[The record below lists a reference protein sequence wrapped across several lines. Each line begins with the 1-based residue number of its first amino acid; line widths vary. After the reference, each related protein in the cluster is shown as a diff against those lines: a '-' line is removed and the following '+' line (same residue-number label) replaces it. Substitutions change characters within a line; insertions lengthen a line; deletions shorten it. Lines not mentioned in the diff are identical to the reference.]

1 MCARSRRGPV
11 GGFALS
17 EADDAWLPRWR
28 NAVGRRGPT
37 RRASSASPARSTS
50 PTATA
55 AARSSRRSR
64 PSTKRRPRNICPRA
78 LLGRFFVHS
87 DGARASF
94 LFAQLPLSRSLRP
107 RADVASLQAWA
118 WWARV
123 GDLTCARTSVSLPR
137 SLRCVLPKE
146 LKSSANAH
154 TDPQTAARQHFR
166 NDADAALPQGL
177 GCLPCRPRTG
187 GCQLPAGIERW
198 CDHACNSAKQRK
210 IYQSGDKHRTNDD
223 AQLRRGRRLEVVGAG
238 RAAAPNERVR
248 GSLPSTAVGDGGIGL
263 I

>member
-17 EADDAWLPRWR
+17 EADDAWLPRGR

-64 PSTKRRPRNICPRA
+64 PSTKRYPRNICPRA
-78 LLGRFFVHS
+78 FLGS
-87 DGARASF
+87 LCTYGARASF

-107 RADVASLQAWA
+107 RADVASLQAWV

-123 GDLTCARTSVSLPR
+123 GDLTLTYFFAHTSVSLPH
-137 SLRCVLPKE
+137 SLSLSLCAPKGA
-146 LKSSANAH
+146 K
-154 TDPQTAARQHFR
+154 
-166 NDADAALPQGL
+166 
-177 GCLPCRPRTG
+177 
-187 GCQLPAGIERW
+187 
-198 CDHACNSAKQRK
+198 KQRQRGYRPPDGSPAAFQK
-210 IYQSGDKHRTNDD
+210 RC
-223 AQLRRGRRLEVVGAG
+223 RRG
-238 RAAAPNERVR
+238 AAP
-248 GSLPSTAVGDGGIGL
+248 P
-263 I
+263 

>member
-64 PSTKRRPRNICPRA
+64 PSTKRCPRNICPRA
-78 LLGRFFVHS
+78 LLGS
-87 DGARASF
+87 LCTYGARASF

-107 RADVASLQAWA
+107 RADVASLQAWV

-123 GDLTCARTSVSLPR
+123 GDLTLTYFRPHQRLSHTR
-137 SLRCVLPKE
+137 SRSRCVLPKE
-146 LKSSANAH
+146 LKSSANAD
-154 TDPQTAARQHFR
+154 TDPQTAARQHF
-166 NDADAALPQGL
+166 NDAD
-177 GCLPCRPRTG
+177 
-187 GCQLPAGIERW
+187 
-198 CDHACNSAKQRK
+198 
-210 IYQSGDKHRTNDD
+210 
-223 AQLRRGRRLEVVGAG
+223 GA
-238 RAAAPNERVR
+238 
-248 GSLPSTAVGDGGIGL
+248 
-263 I
+263 

>member
-64 PSTKRRPRNICPRA
+64 PSTKRCPRNICPRA
-78 LLGRFFVHS
+78 LLGS
-87 DGARASF
+87 LCTYGARATF

-107 RADVASLQAWA
+107 RADVASLQAWV

-123 GDLTCARTSVSLPR
+123 GDLTSPTPASLSHTR
-137 SLRCVLPKE
+137 SRCVLQKE
-146 LKSSANAH
+146 LK
-154 TDPQTAARQHFR
+154 QV
-166 NDADAALPQGL
+166 
-177 GCLPCRPRTG
+177 
-187 GCQLPAGIERW
+187 
-198 CDHACNSAKQRK
+198 KQNP
-210 IYQSGDKHRTNDD
+210 S
-223 AQLRRGRRLEVVGAG
+223 RRL
-238 RAAAPNERVR
+238 RANTR
-248 GSLPSTAVGDGGIGL
+248 SDGV
-263 I
+263 